1 MTSHRNQ
8 SKALTAQ
15 HRQSEAS
22 PDHHCLSEAA
32 SAQQMT
38 EAMSAFTCAINALN
52 VNLQESLRALHE
64 RTDATNQQTANKP
77 VTSHVANQQ
86 TTKQPVALE
95 AKNVKSANKPA
106 TSQESNARDDA
117 ATTARQRGARK
128 RMRRKTSE
136 MEIRR
141 SYQVRTQPPGAH
153 AHIV

>member
-1 MTSHRNQ
+1 MG
-8 SKALTAQ
+8 
-15 HRQSEAS
+15 EAS

-38 EAMSAFTCAINALN
+38 EVMSAFTCAINALN
-52 VNLQESLRALHE
+52 VNLQQSLRALHE

-77 VTSHVANQQ
+77 VTSHVTNRH
-86 TTKQPVALE
+86 TTNQPVVLE
-95 AKNVKSANKPA
+95 AKNVQSANKPA
-106 TSQESNARDDA
+106 TSEASNARDDA
-117 ATTARQRGARK
+117 TATARQRGVRK

-153 AHIV
+153 AHLV